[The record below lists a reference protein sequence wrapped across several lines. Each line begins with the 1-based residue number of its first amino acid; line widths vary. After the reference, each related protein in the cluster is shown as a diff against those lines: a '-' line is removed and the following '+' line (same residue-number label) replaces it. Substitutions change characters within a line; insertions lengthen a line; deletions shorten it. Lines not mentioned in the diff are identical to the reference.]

1 MGSVFVTPYQN
12 KNTKSAAYGKWYFRI
27 FHTQTIVD
35 SDLEDYIAA
44 DSKIERS
51 KVGVIDDAITKQIE
65 ELLCNG
71 HPIRIP
77 HLGLIKVSV
86 NSEGA
91 DTVSEFNAGKAIKN
105 VHLVFTPDKKI
116 KAALREL
123 KFEKFYYVMK
133 PADEPEP

>member
-1 MGSVFVTPYQN
+1 MGTVFATPYQN
-12 KNTKSAAYGKWYFRI
+12 KNTKSAAYGKWFFRI

-35 SDLEDYIAA
+35 SDLEDHIAA
-44 DSKIERS
+44 DSKVERS
-51 KVGVIDDAITKQIE
+51 KVGIIDNAITKQIG

-77 HLGLIKVSV
+77 HLGLLKLSV

-91 DTVSEFNAGKAIKN
+91 LSVSEFNANKNIKN
-105 VHLVFTPDKKI
+105 VHIILTPDAEI
-116 KAALREL
+116 KAALNEL